1 MSPRES
7 DTAVTIA
14 AIAAVVLIIGI
25 ACLSGI
31 DDTLIKLGIAVI
43 AGLAGFSFSGMI
55 RRP

>member
-1 MSPRES
+1 MSTHES
-7 DTAVTIA
+7 NTAVTIA

>member
-1 MSPRES
+1 MSSRES
-7 DTAVTIA
+7 DAAVTIA

>member
-1 MSPRES
+1 MSSRES
-7 DTAVTIA
+7 DAAVTIA

-43 AGLAGFSFSGMI
+43 AGLAGFSFSGLI
-55 RRP
+55 RKP

>member
-1 MSPRES
+1 MSISES
-7 DTAVTIA
+7 NTAVTIA